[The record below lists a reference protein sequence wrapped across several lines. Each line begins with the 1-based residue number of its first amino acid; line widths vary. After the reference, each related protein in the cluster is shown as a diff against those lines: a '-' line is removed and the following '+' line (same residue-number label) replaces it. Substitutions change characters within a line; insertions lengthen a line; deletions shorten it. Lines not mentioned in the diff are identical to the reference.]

1 MTMQILHWL
10 AGLIVVAEALNKL
23 ERTCPRATHLSRRE
37 RLVEV
42 LQALAWGLLA
52 VGGAG
57 AVMTPLLRL
66 EPASLQDMCI
76 VVGFAILIIR
86 TRVEEGL

>member
-23 ERTCPRATHLSRRE
+23 ERTCPLAPNLSRRE

-42 LQALAWGLLA
+42 LKALAWGFLA

-57 AVMTPLLRL
+57 AVMAPLLHL
-66 EPASLQDMCI
+66 APASLQDMCI
-76 VVGFAILIIR
+76 VVGFAILIIS
-86 TRVEEGL
+86 TRVKEGL